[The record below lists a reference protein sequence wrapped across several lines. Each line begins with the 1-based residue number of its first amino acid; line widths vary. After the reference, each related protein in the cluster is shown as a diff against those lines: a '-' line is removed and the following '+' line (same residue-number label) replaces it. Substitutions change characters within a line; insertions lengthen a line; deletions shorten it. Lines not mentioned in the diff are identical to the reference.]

1 MAKKRI
7 VSNKRI
13 NNHYD
18 KYDLIVK
25 KNHNFIAS
33 GIVVHNSSC
42 HISFDGNKLRFF
54 SGCAN
59 QETFE
64 ALFDKDK
71 LLNRFAEMYYNLPI
85 IIYGEVY
92 GGKVQGMSKT
102 YGPNLRFIA
111 FDVKIGDKWL
121 SVPEAEEIVKSFDL
135 EFVHYVKTSTDLE
148 VLNRERD
155 RDSVQAIR
163 NGMGEGHPSEG
174 IIIRPLIEL
183 TRNNGE
189 RLIAKYKKE
198 NFRETSTPRPVNLEK
213 LEILKNAEAVA
224 SEWVVAERLRH
235 VASALN
241 VEIESQN
248 IPDIIREMLKDI
260 QIEGAGEIEWNKD
273 VERAIGKA
281 TANLVREYIKGKL
294 NEYSAS

>member
-1 MAKKRI
+1 MGYAKI
-7 VSNKRI
+7 SNLYKLTDI
-13 NNHYD
+13 LLFKEVYCCEKVD
-18 KYDLIVK
+18 
-25 KNHNFIAS
+25 
-33 GIVVHNSSC
+33 GTSC
-42 HISFDGNKLRFF
+42 NLSFDGNKLRFF
-54 SGCAN
+54 SGCIN
-59 QETFE
+59 QEVFE
-64 ALFDKDK
+64 ALFDKEK
-71 LLNRFAEMYYNLPI
+71 LLNRFAEIYYNAPI
-85 IIYGEVY
+85 IIYGEGY

-102 YGPNLRFIA
+102 YGPNIKFIA

-121 SVPEAEEIVKSFDL
+121 SVPEAEEIVKSFGL
-135 EFVHYVKTSTDLE
+135 EFVHYVKTSTDIE

-241 VEIESQN
+241 VEIEPQN

-260 QIEGAGEIEWNKD
+260 QIEGAGEIEWSKD

-281 TANLVREYIKGKL
+281 TANLVKEYVKGKL
-294 NEYSAS
+294 NECSPA